1 MKLKFA
7 KVCEQTFQVLV
18 EGPLTNMKE
27 SLIQFA
33 KPKKLTNS
41 DNPGSHFMSTSM
53 FDAREA
59 MVPGSVYD
67 RWLFDSFF
75 ALLFIY
81 VNNNLKGQVR
91 E

>member
-1 MKLKFA
+1 
-7 KVCEQTFQVLV
+7 
-18 EGPLTNMKE
+18 MKE

-41 DNPGSHFMSTSM
+41 ENPGSHFMSTSM

-67 RWLFDSFF
+67 RC
-75 ALLFIY
+75 
-81 VNNNLKGQVR
+81 VNHPFNV
-91 E
+91 

>member
-1 MKLKFA
+1 
-7 KVCEQTFQVLV
+7 
-18 EGPLTNMKE
+18 MKE
-27 SLIQFA
+27 SMIQFA

-67 RWLFDSFF
+67 RTS
-75 ALLFIY
+75 AAI
-81 VNNNLKGQVR
+81 NGQFTGYGQR
-91 E
+91 TAPGAQTPGMPLDMFNR